1 MAGLTGLQIVKVV
14 EQYIGVSGG
23 YLGDFSYR
31 SHAEFY
37 PLYCELDFNP
47 NDIEGSTRQ
56 RFISILSAA
65 NPSDQAK
72 ILRGVLERF
81 PVGGNSAPASRT
93 SELRAEILDWIAKL
107 EAAPG
112 VANPAPAI
120 TSAVVERAIAD
131 AETLIKS
138 SGATSAVDRIH
149 TALHGYLRAICSN
162 ASITV
167 PSDASLTLLFKLVR
181 EQHPALASQAV
192 RRQDITHV
200 LRALAAIID
209 ALSPVRDRASVAH
222 PNPELL
228 DKPEAMLV
236 VNAARTVI
244 HYLDARLP
252 DLR

>member
-1 MAGLTGLQIVKVV
+1 MPTARLKGVQIMRVV
-14 EQYIGVSGG
+14 ERYIGVSGG
-23 YLGDFSYR
+23 YLGDFSYS

-37 PLYCELDFNP
+37 PLYCELDIDP
-47 NDIEGSTRQ
+47 YAMQGTTRE
-56 RFISILSAA
+56 RFISILSDV
-65 NPSDQAK
+65 PPRDQAK

-81 PVGGNSAPASRT
+81 PVGAPNAPASRT
-93 SELRAEILDWIAKL
+93 SELHAEIVGWIAAL
-107 EAAPG
+107 EETAA
-112 VANPAPAI
+112 VANPAPVI
-120 TSAVVERAIAD
+120 TSAVVARAIAD

-138 SGATSAVDRIH
+138 TGATSAVDRIH
-149 TALHGYLRAICSN
+149 TALHGYLRAVCDRAAIQ
-162 ASITV
+162 I
-167 PSDASLTLLFKLVR
+167 PPDASLTLLFKLVR
-181 EQHPALASQAV
+181 ERHPSFAAHTV

-244 HYLDARLP
+244 HYLDARLAA
-252 DLR
+252 